1 MYIMPGIINF
11 FLLSSIQRSFVVVC
25 MRGGPRPPNV
35 SLAFNTP
42 LPARPEGGP
51 CYNPTRHIHNEG
63 PSFDRREVIDDISRH
78 IPSTYYTYNTTMFP
92 TLSISMPIKSFTY
105 IGSLYIAIYNSRPLT
120 NIKKD
125 IGG

>member
-1 MYIMPGIINF
+1 MPGIINF

-78 IPSTYYTYNTTMFP
+78 IPSTYYTYNTTMFQ
-92 TLSISMPIKSFTY
+92 TLSVSMQVMCPIFFIV
-105 IGSLYIAIYNSRPLT
+105 IGMMQEYCELDQKVLIVDL
-120 NIKKD
+120 
-125 IGG
+125 